1 MNPSIYLLI
10 ALAFATT
17 LGYLSGK
24 RKNKALGEMVGQEA
38 EELLKPRE
46 TEYVNIGGVMGH
58 NFTFKL
64 DDPFTEAKGTFT
76 LLPRHSIL
84 YLPLSLLISRHD
96 RFYLTLFSH
105 RDLLGEG
112 HIIAEKYFPKMRV
125 DIAGMDKLKRSRFS
139 RDGIA
144 FILLYD
150 NPHLEKK
157 LTALLEEAPSLE
169 HLLHFCC
176 YGNNRNFFIHLIP
189 RKETLKPTLEGIYRQ
204 LPEMMKKKSP

>member
-1 MNPSIYLLI
+1 MNSYIYLLI

-24 RKNKALGEMVGQEA
+24 KKNKRLGEMVGSSVEDILQPE
-38 EELLKPRE
+38 E

-64 DDPFTEAKGTFT
+64 KAPFTEAKGTFT

-96 RFYLTLFSH
+96 RFYLTLFAA

-125 DIAGMDKLKRSRFS
+125 DIAGMEKLKKTSFQKE
-139 RDGIA
+139 GKN
-144 FILLYD
+144 FIILFD
-150 NPHLEKK
+150 NPHLEKR
-157 LTALLEEAPSLE
+157 LTALLEETVTTE
-169 HLLHFCC
+169 DLLHFCC
-176 YGNNRNFFIHLIP
+176 YGKNRNFFIHVIP
-189 RKETLKPTLEGIYRQ
+189 RKHTLASLLEGIYQQ
-204 LPEMMKKKSP
+204 LPGMMKQGG